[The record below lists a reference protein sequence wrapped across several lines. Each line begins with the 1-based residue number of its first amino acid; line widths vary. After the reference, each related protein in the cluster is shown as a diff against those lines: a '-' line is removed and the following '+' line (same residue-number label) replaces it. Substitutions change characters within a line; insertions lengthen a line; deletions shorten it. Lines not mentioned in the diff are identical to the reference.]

1 MTGHYFGAS
10 VKRGQALAGSFWQ
23 IPGADAQLARLWRA
37 GIPVRRIAIEMSE
50 MFGRLTSHNAC
61 VARAHR
67 IDLGPHPAGP
77 YGATQPRRKS
87 SKARAAARRKL
98 ADVKIKS
105 FEQPSL
111 PATRVGDVARVQ
123 LADISRGQCHF
134 PIGDPRKP
142 GFGYCG
148 CETGSRTLDY
158 CSGHYARMYVT
169 VGEHVC

>member
-1 MTGHYFGAS
+1 MTGQYLGTR
-10 VKRGQALAGSFWQ
+10 VKRGEALAGSFWR
-23 IPGADAQLARLWRA
+23 IPGADAQLTRLWRA

-50 MFGRLTSHNAC
+50 MFGRFTTHNAC

-77 YGATQPRRKS
+77 YGRTQPRCKS
-87 SKARAAARRKL
+87 SKARAASRRKL
-98 ADVKIKS
+98 ADVKIKVKS
-105 FEQPSL
+105 LEQPSL
-111 PATRVGDVARVQ
+111 PATQVEDVARIQ
-123 LADISRGQCHF
+123 LVDLSPGQCHF

-158 CSGHYARMYVT
+158 CSGHYARMYVS
-169 VGEHVC
+169 GR